1 LRNQSQKSLNLKRL
15 CGFCVVGGQFCNVR
29 RESSPRSG
37 RERGEAPTGERYNRD
52 VNDEI
57 AHRLTEYFRP
67 RSEGLAAVYLYGSV
81 ARGTAGPD
89 SDVDVGVL
97 FTRNLPSTL
106 DSQPYD
112 IEADLER
119 VLGRP
124 VQVVE
129 LNRAPVDL
137 RTRVLRDGRLL
148 VDFDRSARIR
158 FEVQTRN
165 EAFDLEPILRRYR
178 STPGRGR

>member
-1 LRNQSQKSLNLKRL
+1 
-15 CGFCVVGGQFCNVR
+15 
-29 RESSPRSG
+29 
-37 RERGEAPTGERYNRD
+37 

-57 AHRLTEYFRP
+57 AQRLMEYFRP
-67 RSEGLAAVYLYGSV
+67 RSEGVAAVYLYGSV

-97 FTRNLPSTL
+97 FTCNPPSTL

-112 IEADLER
+112 VEAELER
-119 VLGRP
+119 LLGRA
-124 VQVVE
+124 VQVVA

-137 RTRVLRDGRLL
+137 RARVLRGGRLL
-148 VDFDRSARIR
+148 LDVDRSARIR

-165 EAFDLEPILRRYR
+165 EAFDLEPILTRYR
-178 STPGRGR
+178 SAQDRAR